1 MLIESSTEFI
11 VDALLPLGEIFF
23 LNDDLAG
30 LPVEGDYS
38 ESRMLYLVGDR
49 PMGRLIVGRRR
60 IVPVLTLDLA

>member
-49 PMGRLIVGRRR
+49 PMGRLSVGRRR